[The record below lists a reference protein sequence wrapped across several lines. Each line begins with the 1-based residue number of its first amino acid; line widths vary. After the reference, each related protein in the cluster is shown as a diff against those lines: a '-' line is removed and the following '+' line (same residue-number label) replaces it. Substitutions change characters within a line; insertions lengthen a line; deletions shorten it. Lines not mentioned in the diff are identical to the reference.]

1 MRPSR
6 GSNTAFLKHFSSVER
21 KIGASTAPA
30 SAAPMVT
37 VRITTFGSNS
47 SDSEGKYKIGITERE
62 SVISRAVGTKAA
74 GVKPR

>member
-1 MRPSR
+1 
-6 GSNTAFLKHFSSVER
+6 
-21 KIGASTAPA
+21 
-30 SAAPMVT
+30 MVT